1 MKKSNLILV
10 SVIILFSLIFVQCS
24 KDEAGMEEKGQISVK
39 VTDAP
44 SDDPNIKG
52 TFITIADVKID
63 GQSVEGFTKQTIEI
77 SAYQKGEAKLLL
89 NGENAA
95 KSYSSIS
102 VVLDNETDASGNSP
116 GCYVLTN
123 DDKKNNLYASSVAEN
138 EITCTKDFEVVS
150 NSETSMV
157 IDFDLRKLVVH
168 NTDTPEES
176 EYKFVSS
183 AEMKTAVRMV
193 KEDNCG
199 LVAGE
204 VSNTISSD
212 NETYVFIYEKGKFEA
227 SAEQEG
233 QGANNVLFARAIT
246 SAKIESDGSY
256 TLSFLEEG
264 DYEIHLASYA
274 KMQTENKWAFKGML
288 NANSAISGLLLNNIS
303 VSADTRV
310 ELNIDVLGLL

>member
-1 MKKSNLILV
+1 MKKSNLILG
-10 SVIILFSLIFVQCS
+10 SVIVLFSLLFVQCS
-24 KDEAGMEEKGQISVK
+24 QDEAGMDEKGQISVK
-39 VTDAP
+39 ITDAP

-77 SAYQKGEAKLLL
+77 SAYQNGEAKLLL
-89 NGENAA
+89 NGETTA
-95 KSYSSIS
+95 KSYNSIS
-102 VVLDNETDASGNSP
+102 VVLDNETDASGNAP

-123 DDKKNNLYASSVAEN
+123 DDKKNNLYASSAAEN
-138 EITCTKDFEVVS
+138 EITIAKDFEVIS

-168 NTDTPEES
+168 NAETPEES

-183 AEMKTAVRMV
+183 AEMTTAVRMV

-199 LVAGE
+199 KVAGK
-204 VSNTISSD
+204 VNSTFSSD
-212 NETYVFIYEKGKFEA
+212 NEMYVFIYEKGKFEA

-233 QGANNVLFARAIT
+233 QGTNNVLFSRAVT
-246 SAKIESDGSY
+246 SAKIASDGSY
-256 TLSFLEEG
+256 SLAFLEEG
-264 DYEIHLASYA
+264 DYEIHLASYE

-288 NANSAISGLLLNNIS
+288 NASSAISGLLLNNIS
-303 VSADTRV
+303 VSADAQV
-310 ELNIDVLGLL
+310 ELNIDLLGLL